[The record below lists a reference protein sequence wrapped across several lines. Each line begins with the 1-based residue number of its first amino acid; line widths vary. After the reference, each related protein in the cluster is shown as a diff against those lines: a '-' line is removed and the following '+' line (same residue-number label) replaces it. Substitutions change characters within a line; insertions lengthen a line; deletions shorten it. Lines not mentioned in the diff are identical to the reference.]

1 MAVYANELVKS
12 SNARAFHRP
21 CFRCSACRISLSQ
34 GKDHE
39 LEGAVF
45 CKNCHSKRLSSARLK
60 EDVPL
65 LALEEE
71 EEEVGLEEQ
80 KEEEEEAKPRRS
92 SREEER
98 ERRLSESVWFHQSIG
113 D

>member
-71 EEEVGLEEQ
+71 EVGLEEQ